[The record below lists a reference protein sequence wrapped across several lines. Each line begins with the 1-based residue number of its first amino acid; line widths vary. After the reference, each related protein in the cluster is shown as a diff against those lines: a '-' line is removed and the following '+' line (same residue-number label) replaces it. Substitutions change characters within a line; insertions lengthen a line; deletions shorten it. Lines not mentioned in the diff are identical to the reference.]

1 MLLVGYSFLTSF
13 FTIESEN
20 ADTCF
25 SSFPYSWEF
34 MWPSFGRWDIKE
46 NPLGVLR
53 KESPPLQSKQ
63 KREVWEENFLSLL
76 VEVKLNMK
84 TRTQDGKMEGGKGLG
99 SDDTAR
105 PLNQPIGPAT
115 LYMLRKYGGKKKKE
129 SEKQPCGLSH
139 CWWDGF
145 SITCSLVY
153 PYWYIHIYRAV
164 ESERKCGC
172 EAQSSSAVNICMAII
187 M

>member
-1 MLLVGYSFLTSF
+1 MTNLTIVCHFKLSLLSLVGKKKKKHPMRLMLLVGSSFFTSF

-34 MWPSFGRWDIKE
+34 MWPSFGQWDIKE

-53 KESPPLQSKQ
+53 KESPLLQSKQ

-76 VEVKLNMK
+76 VEAKLNMK

-105 PLNQPIGPAT
+105 PLNQPIGPPT
-115 LYMLRKYGGKKKKE
+115 LYMLRK
-129 SEKQPCGLSH
+129 
-139 CWWDGF
+139 
-145 SITCSLVY
+145 
-153 PYWYIHIYRAV
+153 
-164 ESERKCGC
+164 
-172 EAQSSSAVNICMAII
+172 
-187 M
+187 